1 MAGTATRQSGGSVS
15 EASLVI
21 ESFAVRLSQ
30 LFAGVDG
37 RRLAGAAD
45 ADIASLSFRSDES
58 APGSLFFCVPGF
70 KRDGHDFAADAVA
83 HGAAALC
90 VERELDLPVAQ
101 AVVPSVRGAMG
112 PVAAAFFG
120 DPGDRLLTVG
130 ITGTNGKTTSAF
142 LIAHLLDRAGLRAGL
157 MGTVE
162 RRIGGKTLPAG
173 RTTPEAVDVQRDF
186 ADMVK
191 AGDKAVVMEVSSHAL
206 DLGRVLGTRYRAVA
220 FTNLTQDHLDY
231 HKTIEDYYA
240 AKCLLFL
247 DPRYRAEPQ
256 YAIINVDDPFGRELA
271 AKYPRERLLGF
282 STTGA
287 AGEWGPADLEWSE
300 YEIKPGGTR
309 GTMVLRGAALELAR
323 ATAPGGRSAGAAFG
337 AGEARY
343 EVSTP
348 LVGGFNVA
356 NTLTALG
363 VCLALGLDLERTIGA
378 LGDFRGVPGRME
390 PVVAGQDFTVLV
402 DYAHTPDSVR
412 NALHAARGFT
422 RGRLIAVLGCGG
434 DRDKGKR
441 PLMGREAEEA
451 ADLVIVTSDNPRTE
465 DPLAIIADITAG
477 LAAAERAKVQPDRRL
492 AIRMAMAEARA
503 GDVVLILG
511 KGHESGQEFATETLP
526 FDDRQVAHEALLAP
540 GGEAR

>member
-1 MAGTATRQSGGSVS
+1 MRGSGAPVL
-15 EASLVI
+15 EASLVV

-37 RRLAGAAD
+37 WRLVGAAD
-45 ADIASLSFRSDES
+45 ADIASLSFRSEEAGS
-58 APGSLFFCVPGF
+58 GSLFFCVPGF

-90 VERELDLPVAQ
+90 VERQLDLPVAQ
-101 AVVPSVRGAMG
+101 AVVPSVRRAMG

-120 DPGDRLLTVG
+120 HPGERLLTVG

-142 LIAHLLDRAGLRAGL
+142 LIAHLLDRAGLRCGL

-186 ADMVK
+186 AEMVK

-231 HKTIEDYYA
+231 HKTIEEYYA

-247 DPRYRAEPQ
+247 DPQYGAEPQ
-256 YAIINVDDPFGRELA
+256 YAVINVDDPFGRRLA
-271 AKYPRERLLGF
+271 EKYPRERLLGF
-282 STTGA
+282 ST
-287 AGEWGPADLEWSE
+287 AGSAGDWGPADLEWSQ
-300 YEIKPGGTR
+300 YEIRPRGTR
-309 GTMVLRGAALELAR
+309 GTMVLRGTALALAR
-323 ATAPGGRSAGAAFG
+323 AASGGRPEEAAL
-337 AGEARY
+337 GESEEAY
-343 EVSTP
+343 VGVSTP
-348 LVGGFNVA
+348 MVGEFNVA

-363 VCLALGLDLERTIGA
+363 VGLVLGLDLPRALVA

-390 PVVAGQDFTVLV
+390 PVDACQEFTVLV

-412 NALHAARGFT
+412 NALLTARGFT

-451 ADLVIVTSDNPRTE
+451 ADLVVVTSDNPRSE
-465 DPLAIIADITAG
+465 DPLAIIAEIVAG
-477 LAAAERAKVQPDRRL
+477 LASPERTKVQPDRRL
-492 AIRMAMAEARA
+492 AIGMAIAEARA

-511 KGHESGQEFATETLP
+511 KGHESGQEFATETVP
-526 FDDRQVAHEALLAP
+526 FDDRQVAREVLAALD
-540 GGEAR
+540 GGAR

>member
-1 MAGTATRQSGGSVS
+1 M
-15 EASLVI
+15 EASRVV

-37 RRLAGAAD
+37 WRLAGAAD
-45 ADIASLSFRSDES
+45 VDIASLSFRSDE
-58 APGSLFFCVPGF
+58 AGPASLFFCVPGF
-70 KRDGHDFAADAVA
+70 KRDGHDFAVDALA
-83 HGAAALC
+83 HGATALC

-101 AVVPSVRGAMG
+101 AVVPSVRTAMG

-120 DPGDRLLTVG
+120 HPGERLLTVG

-142 LIAHLLDRAGLRAGL
+142 LVAHLLDRAGLRSGL

-186 ADMVK
+186 AEMVK

-206 DLGRVLGTRYRAVA
+206 HLGRVLGTRYRAVA

-247 DPRYRAEPQ
+247 DSQYRAESQ
-256 YAIINVDDPFGRELA
+256 YAVINVDDPFGRELA
-271 AKYPRERLLGF
+271 AEYPRDRLLAF
-282 STTGA
+282 STKGT
-287 AGEWGPADLEWSE
+287 AGGWGPADLEWSD
-300 YEIKPGGTR
+300 YEMRPGGTR
-309 GTMVLRGAALELAR
+309 GIMVLRGTALALSRAAGGLA
-323 ATAPGGRSAGAAFG
+323 ADVAPGAEECRI
-337 AGEARY
+337 

-363 VCLALGLDLERTIGA
+363 VCLVLGLNLTRTLDA
-378 LGDFRGVPGRME
+378 LVDFRGVPGRME
-390 PVVAGQDFTVLV
+390 PVDAGQDFSVLV

-412 NALHAARGFT
+412 NALRTARGFT
-422 RGRLIAVLGCGG
+422 RGRLIAVIGCGG

-465 DPLAIIADITAG
+465 DPLAIIADITTG
-477 LAAAERAKVQPDRRL
+477 LAAPERAKVQPDRRL
-492 AIRMAMAEARA
+492 AIRMAMAEAVA

-526 FDDRQVAHEALLAP
+526 FDDRQVAHEALLEF
-540 GGEAR
+540 GVKAR

>member
-1 MAGTATRQSGGSVS
+1 
-15 EASLVI
+15 VI
-21 ESFAVRLSQ
+21 ESIGVRLSQ

-37 RRLAGAAD
+37 WRLAGAAD

-58 APGSLFFCVPGF
+58 GPGSLFFCVPGF
-70 KRDGHDFAADAVA
+70 KRDGHDFAVDAVA

-101 AVVPSVRGAMG
+101 AVVPSVRWAMG
-112 PVAAAFFG
+112 LVAAAFYG

-162 RRIGGKTLPAG
+162 RRIGGKALPAG

-186 ADMVK
+186 AEMVK

-247 DPRYRAEPQ
+247 DPQYRAEPQ
-256 YAIINVDDPFGRELA
+256 YAVINVDDPFGRELA
-271 AKYPRERLLGF
+271 ARYPRERLLGF
-282 STTGA
+282 STRGA
-287 AGEWGPADLEWSE
+287 SGEWGPADLEWSD
-300 YEIKPGGTR
+300 YEIRPGGTR
-309 GTMVLRGAALELAR
+309 GTMVLRGTALALAR
-323 ATAPGGRSAGAAFG
+323 AASGGRAVDEAPG
-337 AGEARY
+337 AGEARI

-363 VCLALGLDLERTIGA
+363 VGLALGLDLKRTLEA
-378 LGDFRGVPGRME
+378 LVDFRGVPGRME
-390 PVVAGQDFTVLV
+390 PVNAGQDFTVLV

-412 NALHAARGFT
+412 NALLTARGFT
-422 RGRLIAVLGCGG
+422 RGRLIAVIGCGG

-465 DPLAIIADITAG
+465 DPLAIIAEIAAG
-477 LAAAERAKVQPDRRL
+477 LAAPERAELQPDRRL
-492 AIRMAMAEARA
+492 AIRRAMAEARA

-511 KGHESGQEFATETLP
+511 KGHESGQEFAAETLP
-526 FDDRQVAHEALLAP
+526 FDDRQVAREALVALGREAP
-540 GGEAR
+540 